1 MMKPISRNHGSIKH
15 RNEDTGKKC
24 MATYKKNKENYI
36 ISDYHHG
43 RYFVFNK
50 TISKF
55 LRTQQIKNII
65 KKSGNTKEEV
75 N

>member
-1 MMKPISRNHGSIKH
+1 MMKPISRNHGSIKQ

-24 MATYKKNKENYI
+24 MATYKRRNKIMI

-50 TISKF
+50 TFSKF
-55 LRTQQIKNII
+55 KQLNNN
-65 KKSGNTKEEV
+65 KKKTEIQKEV